1 LHQQAAGI
9 KQGLELVTDGA
20 GDGGRQRT
28 QRQAGHDATD
38 SSRTV
43 VAQQLRQLRGISLYD
58 PQLWKTPA
66 QVVDQRRRTLDHHQF
81 PRRYAVLEQ
90 RGGDR
95 AGSSAQFHHQ
105 SVRSSGTREA
115 MQLASAGALGQ
126 AAPMARGLAQISRV
140 NNASDAAPGFCI
152 NTFTKRFIPYLV
164 VKSREPLI
172 DWKVACCAMATG
184 ASSRRKTP
192 AYR

>member
-1 LHQQAAGI
+1 MTSVGERSITTSFH
-9 KQGLELVTDGA
+9 
-20 GDGGRQRT
+20 GG
-28 QRQAGHDATD
+28 
-38 SSRTV
+38 
-43 VAQQLRQLRGISLYD
+43 
-58 PQLWKTPA
+58 TPC
-66 QVVDQRRRTLDHHQF
+66 L
-81 PRRYAVLEQ
+81 
-90 RGGDR
+90 
-95 AGSSAQFHHQ
+95 SSAAVTAPVPPP
-105 SVRSSGTREA
+105 SSTTSPSRSSGTREA

-172 DWKVACCAMATG
+172 DRKVACCAMATG